1 MLFIYTIFHPDVAL
15 RYGVEAG
22 YYGQFEGQTP
32 KEALTNAILDTGR
45 EFDPVRRARDDDDDD
60 EIFFV
65 FNGEIEKAGFEA
77 CAKHERMP
85 YNDYVKLTAGI
96 AC

>member
-45 EFDPVRRARDDDDDD
+45 EFDPVRRARD
-60 EIFFV
+60 
-65 FNGEIEKAGFEA
+65 GEAGEGVRRA
-77 CAKHERMP
+77 TDQRSRW
-85 YNDYVKLTAGI
+85 
-96 AC
+96 